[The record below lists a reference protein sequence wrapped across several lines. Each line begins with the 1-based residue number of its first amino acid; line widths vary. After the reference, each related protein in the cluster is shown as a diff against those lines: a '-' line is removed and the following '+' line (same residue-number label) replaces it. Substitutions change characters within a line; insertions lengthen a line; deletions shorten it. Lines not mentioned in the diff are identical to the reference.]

1 MLRKLLCPVFALPC
15 GEAFNNIQERNKVM
29 NNNRTI
35 SFVNIFR
42 NVDERNQVTYNA
54 RFEVNGIDVG
64 ARVYEF
70 DKTLFAPRKAKESGL
85 VYLGSKFPL
94 HIEFTAIRKGTKNA
108 DVLFTNIVSMTPP
121 SCDGMDDIEAM
132 FKDAD
137 AQSTKQSEQ
146 PEQTEPADATDE
158 F

>member
-1 MLRKLLCPVFALPC
+1 
-15 GEAFNNIQERNKVM
+15 M

-42 NVDERNQVTYNA
+42 NVDEQNQITYNA
-54 RFEVNGIDVG
+54 RFEVNGIDVS

-70 DKTLFAPRKAKESGL
+70 DKTLFATRKAKETGL

-94 HIEFTAIRKGTKNA
+94 SIEFTAIRKGTKNA
-108 DVLFTNIVSMTPP
+108 DALFTNIVSMTPP

-132 FKDAD
+132 FNTAEE
-137 AQSTKQSEQ
+137 TKQSEQ
-146 PEQTEPADATDE
+146 PETAEQTKAVTATDN

>member
-1 MLRKLLCPVFALPC
+1 
-15 GEAFNNIQERNKVM
+15 M

-42 NVDERNQVTYNA
+42 NVDEKNQVTYNA
-54 RFEVNGIDVG
+54 RFEVNGIDVS

-70 DKTLFAPRKAKESGL
+70 DKELFAPRKAKETGL
-85 VYLGSKFPL
+85 VYLGSKYPL
-94 HIEFTAIRKGTKNA
+94 SIEFTAIRKGTKNENA
-108 DVLFTNIVSMTPP
+108 LFTNIVSMTPP

-132 FKDAD
+132 FNAAD
-137 AQSTKQSEQ
+137 AQSTKATDAT
-146 PEQTEPADATDE
+146 EQTKPAEATDE